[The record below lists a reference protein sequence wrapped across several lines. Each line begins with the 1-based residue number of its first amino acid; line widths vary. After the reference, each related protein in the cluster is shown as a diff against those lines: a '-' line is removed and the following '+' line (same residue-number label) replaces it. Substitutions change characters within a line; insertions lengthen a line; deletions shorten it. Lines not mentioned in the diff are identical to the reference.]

1 MDFGVYLV
9 RRGLITADDYVDI
22 REQQSESHRRLGEL
36 ALRHRKLSMRQV
48 LKVLDAQVDSTRPFG
63 KLAVDKGYMT
73 QGELLDLLGLQ
84 SELTPSIS
92 DVLIERLILD
102 EQVVERE
109 ARCHHNE
116 IIEESMV
123 VQDS

>member
-22 REQQSESHRRLGEL
+22 IEQQSASRRRLGEL
-36 ALRHRKLSMRQV
+36 ALRNRKLSMKQV

-73 QGELLDLLGLQ
+73 HSELLDLLGLQ
-84 SELTPSIS
+84 SELTPTIS
-92 DVLIERLILD
+92 DVLIERMILD
-102 EQVVERE
+102 ERAVQRE
-109 ARCHHNE
+109 ARRYHNE
-116 IIEESMV
+116 ILEESMV
-123 VQDS
+123 VQEN